1 MESDLIKQARP
12 PQNEFSR
19 RLKNIRSRMK
29 DRGIDILVIY
39 SGPGS
44 LRFGQ
49 RGHVMYVSGYE
60 PYFGD
65 TMVILPQD
73 ENLESLLELD
83 EANHFAPATTWIEN
97 IKSSIDHVN
106 TLKEYYMSLSTDRWL
121 STMAG

>member
-1 MESDLIKQARP
+1 MESDLIRQARP

-19 RLKNIRSRMK
+19 RLKNIRNRM
-29 DRGIDILVIY
+29 RERSIDILVVY
-39 SGPGS
+39 SGPCS

-73 ENLESLLELD
+73 EKIEPLLELD
-83 EANHFAPATTWIEN
+83 EANHFALGTTWIEN
-97 IKSSIDHVN
+97 VKCSVDHVGA
-106 TLKEYYMSLSTDRWL
+106 LKEYLQVNQLKNQKNRDSR
-121 STMAG
+121 